1 MENTT
6 LSADRQLEMSSASE
20 LGDLFSRVPVA
31 LYRTDE
37 AGDLLIANQALV
49 TLLGYESLESLR
61 SSLTSV
67 SSVYVNPSDRERWI
81 RKMDE
86 KGLVF
91 DFDVEFKRADG
102 TTIWVQDT
110 ARAIKDENG
119 DLMYYEG
126 ALIDVSDKVA
136 ATKERDQFLA
146 TVSHEL
152 RNPITAVLGL
162 GRELADRYSDFDE
175 ADRREISEMIARQA
189 EDASWLIEDLLVA
202 YRGDV
207 SEVSISPEDF
217 DITDTTTQI
226 LEVAPIDVELEA
238 PTEPAFVRADPRRS
252 RQIIRNL
259 VNNAINHGGDEIVV
273 RVEHDDGSVKVRV
286 CDNGDPISDEDVRQ
300 IFQAFKTGSRS
311 SHPSSVGLGLPVARQ
326 LAKLMGGDVTYQHQ
340 NGNSVFTL
348 RLPGA

>member
-1 MENTT
+1 MENAT
-6 LSADRQLEMSSASE
+6 LSADNRLDMSSASE

-37 AGDLLIANQALV
+37 GGDLLIANQALV
-49 TLLGYESLESLR
+49 TLLGYESLEHLQ
-61 SSLTSV
+61 SSLTSAI
-67 SSVYVNPSDRERWI
+67 SVYVNPADRDRWI
-81 RKMDE
+81 QEMKD

-91 DFDVEFKRADG
+91 DFDVELRRADG

-126 ALIDVSDKVA
+126 ALIDVSDKVE
-136 ATKERDQFLA
+136 ATKARDQFLA

-162 GRELADRYSDFDE
+162 SRELADRYNDFDE
-175 ADRREISEMIARQA
+175 GDRREMSEMIARQA

-207 SEVSISPEDF
+207 SEVSISPEIF
-217 DITDTTTQI
+217 DIVETTAQI
-226 LEVAPIDVELEA
+226 LEVAPIEVELDA
-238 PTEPAFVRADPRRS
+238 PVETAMVRADPRRS

-259 VNNAINHGGDEIVV
+259 VNNAINHGGDDVVV
-273 RVEHDDGSVKVRV
+273 RVNRDAGSVRVKV
-286 CDNGDPISDEDVRQ
+286 CDDGDPISEKDVQ
-300 IFQAFKTGSRS
+300 EIFKAFKTGSRS

-326 LAKLMGGDVTYQHQ
+326 LARLMGGDVTYRHQ
-340 NGNSVFTL
+340 DGNSVFTL
-348 RLPGA
+348 RLPQA

>member
-1 MENTT
+1 MENAT
-6 LSADRQLEMSSASE
+6 LSTDNRLDMSSTSE

-49 TLLGYESLESLR
+49 TLLGYESLSHLR
-61 SSLTSV
+61 SCMTSA
-67 SSVYVNPSDRERWI
+67 SSVYVNPSDRKRWI
-81 RKMDE
+81 EEMED

-136 ATKERDQFLA
+136 ATKARDQFLA

-152 RNPITAVLGL
+152 RNPITAILGL
-162 GRELADRYSDFDE
+162 SRELADRYEDFDE
-175 ADRREISEMIARQA
+175 ADRKDMSEMIARQA

-207 SEVSISPEDF
+207 SEVSISTEVF
-217 DITDTTTQI
+217 DIIGTTTQI
-226 LEVAPIDVELEA
+226 LEVAPVGVALEA
-238 PTEPAFVRADPRRS
+238 SAEPAMVRADPRRT

-273 RVEHDDGSVKVRV
+273 RVSRDGGSVEVRV
-286 CDNGDPISDEDVRQ
+286 CDDGDPISEQDVSQ

-326 LAKLMGGDVTYQHQ
+326 LARLMGGDVTYSHRD
-340 NGNSVFTL
+340 GNSIFTL
-348 RLPGA
+348 RLPKA

>member
-1 MENTT
+1 MENAT
-6 LSADRQLEMSSASE
+6 LSADSRIDMSSASE

-37 AGDLLIANQALV
+37 AGELLIANQALV
-49 TLLGYESLESLR
+49 TLLGYEDLEHLR

-67 SSVYVNPSDRERWI
+67 SSVYVDSSDRKRWI
-81 RKMDE
+81 REMED

-102 TTIWVQDT
+102 STIWVQDT

-119 DLMYYEG
+119 DLLYYEG
-126 ALIDVSDKVA
+126 ALIDVSDKVE
-136 ATKERDQFLA
+136 ATKARDQFLA

-162 GRELADRYSDFDE
+162 SRELADRYKDFDE
-175 ADRREISEMIARQA
+175 ADRREMSEMIARQA

-207 SEVSISPEDF
+207 SEVSISPETF
-217 DITDTTTQI
+217 DIIETTTQI
-226 LEVAPIDVELEA
+226 LEVAPIEVEMDAPFEA
-238 PTEPAFVRADPRRS
+238 AMVRADPRRS

-259 VNNAINHGGDEIVV
+259 VNNAINHGGAEVVV
-273 RVEHDDGSVKVRV
+273 RVNRDDGYVKVKV
-286 CDNGDPISDEDVRQ
+286 CDDGEPISEEDVSQ

-326 LAKLMGGDVTYQHQ
+326 LARLMGGDVTYRHQ
-340 NGNSVFTL
+340 DGNSVFTL
-348 RLPGA
+348 RLPEA

>member
-1 MENTT
+1 MENAR
-6 LSADRQLEMSSASE
+6 LFVDSRGDMSAASE

-49 TLLGYESLESLR
+49 TLLGYEDLEHLQSN
-61 SSLTSV
+61 LTSA
-67 SSVYVNPSDRERWI
+67 SSVYVDPSDRERWVQE
-81 RKMDE
+81 MEE

-126 ALIDVSDKVA
+126 ALIDVSDKVE
-136 ATKERDQFLA
+136 ATKARDQFVA

-162 GRELADRYSDFDE
+162 SRELADRYKDFDE
-175 ADRREISEMIARQA
+175 VDRKEMSEMIARQA

-207 SEVSISPEDF
+207 SEVSISLEVF
-217 DITDTTTQI
+217 DIVETTTEI
-226 LEVAPIDVELEA
+226 LEVAPVEVELDVS
-238 PTEPAFVRADPRRS
+238 TESAMVRADPRRS

-259 VNNAINHGGDEIVV
+259 VNNAINHGGEEIVV
-273 RVEHDDGSVKVRV
+273 RVTHDESWVKVRV
-286 CDNGDPISDEDVRQ
+286 CDNGEAISEEDVTQ
-300 IFQAFKTGSRS
+300 IFEAFKTGSRPR
-311 SHPSSVGLGLPVARQ
+311 HPSSVGLGLPVARQ
-326 LAKLMGGDVTYQHQ
+326 LARLMGGDVTYRHQ
-340 NGNSVFTL
+340 EGNSVFTL
-348 RLPGA
+348 KLPAA

>member
-1 MENTT
+1 MEKAT
-6 LSADRQLEMSSASE
+6 LSADNRLDMSSASE

-49 TLLGYESLESLR
+49 TLLGYESLEHLQ
-61 SSLTSV
+61 SSVSSV
-67 SSVYVNPSDRERWI
+67 SSVYVDPSERERWI
-81 RKMDE
+81 QEMDD

-110 ARAIKDENG
+110 ARAITNESG
-119 DLMYYEG
+119 DLLYYEG
-126 ALIDVSDKVA
+126 ALIDVSDKVE
-136 ATKERDQFLA
+136 ATKARDQFLA

-162 GRELADRYSDFDE
+162 SRELADRYNDFAE
-175 ADRREISEMIARQA
+175 ADRREMGEMIARQA

-207 SEVSISPEDF
+207 SEVSISPEVF
-217 DITDTTTQI
+217 DIIETTTQI
-226 LEVAPIDVELEA
+226 LEVAPIEVELQSSVEA
-238 PTEPAFVRADPRRS
+238 AMVRADPRRS

-273 RVEHDDGSVKVRV
+273 RVDRHEGTVKVRV
-286 CDNGDPISDEDVRQ
+286 CDNGDAISDEDVRQ
-300 IFQAFKTGSRS
+300 IFQAFQTGTRS

-326 LAKLMGGDVTYQHQ
+326 LARLMGGDVTYRHQ
-340 NGNSVFTL
+340 DGNSVFTL
-348 RLPGA
+348 QLLEA